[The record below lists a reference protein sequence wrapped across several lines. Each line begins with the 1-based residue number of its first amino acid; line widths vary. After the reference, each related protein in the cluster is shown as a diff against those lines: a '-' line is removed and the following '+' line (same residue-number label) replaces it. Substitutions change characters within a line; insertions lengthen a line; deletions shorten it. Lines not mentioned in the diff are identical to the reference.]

1 MQIDQTFESEVIA
14 ALNKDVHEVHVSLY
28 PDYFK
33 EYHFES
39 VNVFFKKIISNPNF
53 YFYVIKENETNLGY
67 AWIEIKE
74 YQENA
79 FMKAYKSIFVH
90 QLSISTEYRNKGLG
104 VKLMDK
110 INEVAK
116 ENNIRKI
123 ELDYWTDNEAAQ
135 RFYEKLGFKGYRE
148 FVYKYLE

>member
-14 ALNKDVHEVHVSLY
+14 ALNKHVHEVHVSLY

-33 EYHFES
+33 EYQFES
-39 VNVFFKKIISNPNF
+39 VNDFFKKVISNPNF

-90 QLSISTEYRNKGLG
+90 QLSISTEHRNKGLG
-104 VKLMDK
+104 VQLMDK

-116 ENNIRKI
+116 ENDIRKI

-135 RFYEKLGFKGYRE
+135 RFYEKTGFKGYRE
-148 FVYKYLE
+148 FVYKHLE